1 MSAALVWWSFRG
13 TEWSVLWQSVRN
25 VRVVP
30 LLVAIVLATLPFPL
44 RVPRWR
50 SLLRRADGAALPWQP
65 LWHSIAIGFA
75 ANNVLPFRA
84 GEVLRMAAISRL
96 TGVPFASALSSVAV
110 ERVIDALVV
119 IAMMGVGLVT
129 ADIPAG
135 LTLPGS
141 SLPISTLAIRTGVI
155 CLGVLLFALVGAL
168 FPTFALRVTRAVL
181 PRNRIGQ
188 GLFHFA
194 ERVLLGLGALRDP
207 RRAIPVIGWSLLVWG
222 TSGLAFY
229 AAFVAFGFDL
239 PVAGAFILQGVLMV
253 GIAVPSTP
261 GYAGVFEAAI
271 WTTLFALFGVPK
283 EAGLAYALTYH
294 ITTFIPITLMGAWS
308 AMQSGVHLS
317 DARVRDAP

>member
-13 TEWSVLWQSVRN
+13 TNWSELWQNVRN

-30 LLVAIVLATLPFPL
+30 LLVAVALATLPFPL
-44 RVPRWR
+44 RVPRWKL
-50 SLLRRADGAALPWQP
+50 LLRREDGTALPWRP

-84 GEVLRMAAISRL
+84 GEVLRMAAVSRL

-119 IAMMGVGLVT
+119 ITMMGIGLVT

-141 SLPISTLAIRTGVI
+141 SLPISTLALRAGVV
-155 CLGVLLFALVGAL
+155 CLAVLIFALIGAI
-168 FPTFALRVTRAVL
+168 FPMFALRVTRAVL
-181 PRNRIGQ
+181 PHNRIGN
-188 GLFHFA
+188 GLMQFA
-194 ERVLLGLGALRDP
+194 ERVLLGLSALRDP
-207 RRAIPVIGWSLLVWG
+207 RRAIPVIGWSILVWG
-222 TSGLAFY
+222 TSGLGFY
-229 AAFVAFGFDL
+229 AGFVAFGFDV

-271 WTTLFALFGVPK
+271 WTTLFALFAVPK

-294 ITTFIPITLMGAWS
+294 ITTFIPITLLGAWS
-308 AMQSGVHLS
+308 AMQSGVHLR
-317 DARVRDAP
+317 DTRVKDEP